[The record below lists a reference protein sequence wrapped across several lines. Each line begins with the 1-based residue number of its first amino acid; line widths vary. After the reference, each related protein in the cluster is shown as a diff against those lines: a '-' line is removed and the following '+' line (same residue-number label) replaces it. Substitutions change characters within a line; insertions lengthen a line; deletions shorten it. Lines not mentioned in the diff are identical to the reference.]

1 MEEEILYD
9 TYIYKYMHVM
19 YTYQKVLFHI
29 LQCNYSKIDLKSHP
43 HSMRVLQ
50 KKGKTCFRS
59 WFAGSVH
66 ETAFINA
73 TNS

>member
-50 KKGKTCFRS
+50 KKGKNVFSFLICRKCA
-59 WFAGSVH
+59 WNGIH
-66 ETAFINA
+66 
-73 TNS
+73 